1 MVDGSW
7 GKNVISFGADMS
19 SSVHVDN
26 KKKDNLFVVE
36 GPTTGLDETFIT
48 AETKYHFNFTELGKI
63 FLLSL
68 HDSGSHSFLFVNAVK
83 NY

>member
-19 SSVHVDN
+19 LSVHVDN
-26 KKKDNLFVVE
+26 KKKDKLFVVE

-48 AETKYHFNFTELGKI
+48 AETNIILI
-63 FLLSL
+63 LQ
-68 HDSGSHSFLFVNAVK
+68 N
-83 NY
+83 